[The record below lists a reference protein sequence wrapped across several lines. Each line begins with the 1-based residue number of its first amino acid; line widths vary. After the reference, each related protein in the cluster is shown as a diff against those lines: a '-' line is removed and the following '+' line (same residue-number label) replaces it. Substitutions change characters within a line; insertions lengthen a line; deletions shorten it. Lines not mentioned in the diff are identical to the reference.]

1 MRLWIQRT
9 VIRGSRPQRPFDGS
23 AGLIAVFHALPR
35 LLAPRHPPH
44 ALSSLA
50 ALIPPSNPCTTRDEA
65 GIAPS
70 YQAHDP
76 GKGGGPRVTILF
88 SLKAHAEFARNVH
101 AARGRA
107 PHGVARESQ
116 LLPLPICQRTNA
128 YAPEGPS
135 QPSWEIRRFRPTK
148 DSCFLHRLA
157 LPARCFQDFFVRAQ
171 MITQTRP

>member
-1 MRLWIQRT
+1 MPARFGLVRVRSPLLTESLLLSLPPGTEMFQFPGLATLSLWIQLRC
-9 VIRGSRPQRPFDGS
+9 IRGSRDQRLFDGFP
-23 AGLIAVFHALPR
+23 GLIAVFHALPR

-88 SLKAHAEFARNVH
+88 SLKAHAEFARNGH
-101 AARGRA
+101 AVSGRS

-116 LLPLPICQRTNA
+116 LLPLPNCQRT
-128 YAPEGPS
+128 
-135 QPSWEIRRFRPTK
+135 T
-148 DSCFLHRLA
+148 RL
-157 LPARCFQDFFVRAQ
+157 
-171 MITQTRP
+171 I